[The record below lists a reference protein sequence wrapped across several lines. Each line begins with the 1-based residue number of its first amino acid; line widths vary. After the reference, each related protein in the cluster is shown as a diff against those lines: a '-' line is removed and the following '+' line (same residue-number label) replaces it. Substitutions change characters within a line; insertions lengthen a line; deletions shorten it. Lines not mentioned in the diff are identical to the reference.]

1 MSFDVVVALWEFL
14 CVAVA
19 LALLLAM
26 RTVDCRLCRGAG
38 HLELEATPP
47 GESVFVVDL
56 DCVGCGGAGRLRAL
70 ERWT

>member
-1 MSFDVVVALWEFL
+1 MSFDVAVVLWEAL

-19 LALLLAM
+19 AGLLLAM

-47 GESVFVVDL
+47 GESCFVVDL
-56 DCVGCGGAGRLRAL
+56 DCVSCGGIGRLPAL
-70 ERWT
+70 DRWT